1 MGGMD
6 TRQVRAFGHDDVDQ
20 LLQLMRGL
28 AAFEGYLDDFRVS
41 AADLIEQGLSSKPA
55 FTAWVC
61 QEAGSDE
68 LSGMAVTYTI
78 PWTYDLL
85 PTLVMKELFVKPAYR
100 GAGVGALLIQRV
112 IRQAKDMGA
121 PRIRWTVLHD
131 NAAAAAFYQNMG
143 AQHDQ
148 QWHNWGIDLAVVG
161 KTSSV

>member
-1 MGGMD
+1 MGRVD
-6 TRQVRAFGHDDVDQ
+6 ARHVRAFGQDDVDQ

-41 AADLIEQGLSSKPA
+41 ETDLIEQGLSSQPA

-85 PTLVMKELFVKPAYR
+85 PTLVMKELFVKPAFR
-100 GAGVGALLIQRV
+100 GTGVGVMLIQQV
-112 IRQAKDMGA
+112 IRQAKEMGA

-143 AQHDQ
+143 AEHDQ
-148 QWHNWGIDLAVVG
+148 QWHNWGIDFAVVG
-161 KTSSV
+161 DTTDV